1 MVASE
6 AISLHQQ
13 DNVVAGG
20 AAGVT
25 MKSSRLVNIAI
36 VEDNRLIRQRLV
48 GWVTETP
55 GYKCVFD
62 CGTAEEALAELP
74 KIAPDIVLMDIHLPN
89 LSGIACTSRLR
100 ELLPT
105 VQILIVTVYRD
116 YDKIFQSLKAG
127 ASGYLL
133 KRSTK
138 DELIHAIGELR
149 SGGAPM
155 TSEIARRLVESF
167 RETTAASVEASPLTR
182 REREILD
189 LLCEGMSNKEISQ
202 HLHIG
207 LETIRT
213 HLKHIYE
220 RLHVRSRTEAAMKY
234 REDYRG
240 GSA

>member
-1 MVASE
+1 MG
-6 AISLHQQ
+6 AIETIARERE
-13 DNVVAGG
+13 NVVVGSATGP
-20 AAGVT
+20 V
-25 MKSSRLVNIAI
+25 MKPSRLVNIAI

-48 GWVTETP
+48 GWVNETH

-62 CGTAEEALAELP
+62 CGTAEGALAELP

-89 LSGIACTSRLR
+89 LSGIACTARLR
-100 ELLPT
+100 ESLPA

-149 SGGAPM
+149 AGGAPM

-167 RETTAASVEASPLTR
+167 RETTPASIEASPLTR

-189 LLCEGMSNKEISQ
+189 LLCEGLSNKEISQ
-202 HLHIG
+202 QLHIG
-207 LETIRT
+207 VETIRT

-240 GSA
+240 GQA

>member
-1 MVASE
+1 
-6 AISLHQQ
+6 
-13 DNVVAGG
+13 
-20 AAGVT
+20 
-25 MKSSRLVNIAI
+25 MKTTRLVNIAS